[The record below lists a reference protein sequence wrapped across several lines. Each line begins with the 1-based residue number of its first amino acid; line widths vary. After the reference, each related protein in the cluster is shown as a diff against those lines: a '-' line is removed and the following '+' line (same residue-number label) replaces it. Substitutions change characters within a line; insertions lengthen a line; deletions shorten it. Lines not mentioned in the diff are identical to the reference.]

1 MNKEIV
7 FSIIDK
13 NLNEFDDD
21 MPLNQISKTIERKYN
36 EMWRDEIKL
45 PLKLKELRDI
55 IKKYDLRDD
64 RNKLIKGRSKK
75 IIIERCLHF
84 FP

>member
-1 MNKEIV
+1 MNTKIV

-21 MPLNQISKTIERKYN
+21 MPLNQISKSIERKYN
-36 EMWRDEIKL
+36 EMWKDEIKS

-64 RNKLIKGRSKK
+64 KDKLIKGRSKK

-84 FP
+84 CS

>member
-1 MNKEIV
+1 
-7 FSIIDK
+7 
-13 NLNEFDDD
+13 
-21 MPLNQISKTIERKYN
+21 MPLTQITKTIERKYN
-36 EMWRDEIKL
+36 EMWKDEIKS

-64 RNKLIKGRSKK
+64 KDKLIKGRSKK

>member
-21 MPLNQISKTIERKYN
+21 MPLTQITKTIERKYN
-36 EMWRDEIKL
+36 EMWRDEITSS
-45 PLKLKELRDI
+45 LKLKELRDI

-64 RNKLIKGRSKK
+64 KNKLIKGRSKK